1 MAGLPTIR
9 PYPSFN
15 ADDDAKELNQAM
27 KGIGTDEKKIISILA
42 NRSASQRKQIASRYL
57 ALYGKNLKDALKSE
71 LSGNFEVVVLASL
84 QEVPEMK
91 ASALRKAMKG
101 AGTDERV
108 LFQVISVASNHE
120 IQQIKQAYKEL
131 FDRDLEKDVASETS
145 GDFKRILIAILQ
157 AQRDESGYIDHN
169 KVEVDAD
176 TLYKCGEGRLGTE
189 ESMFTQIFASSSF
202 HHIKEIAKVYT
213 AKYKKT
219 LNDAIKKE
227 TSGNYREVLVSI
239 VSYAEDHIELYA
251 KWIHD
256 SMVGMGTRDDD
267 LIRLILSRSE
277 IDLEDIKQAYQRMTK
292 KLLTNAIQSET
303 SGDYKRMLIAIVE
316 GGY

>member
-9 PYPSFN
+9 PHPSFN
-15 ADDDAKELNQAM
+15 ADNDAKELNQAM
-27 KGIGTDEKKIISILA
+27 KGIGTDEKKIISVLA

-71 LSGNFEVVVLASL
+71 LSGNFEDVVLASL

-101 AGTDERV
+101 AGTDEPV
-108 LFQVISVASNHE
+108 LVQVISVASNHE

-131 FDRDLEKDVASETS
+131 FDRNLEKDVASETS

-169 KVEVDAD
+169 KVEIDAD
-176 TLYKCGEGRLGTE
+176 ALYKCGQGRLGTE

-202 HHIKEIAKVYT
+202 HHIREIAKVYA

-219 LNDAIKKE
+219 LNDAIKSE
-227 TSGNYREVLVSI
+227 TSGCYRDVLVSI
-239 VSYAEDHIELYA
+239 VSFAEDHIELYA